1 MSENNLYKIGAVS
14 RLTGIPTVTIRM
26 WERRYQL
33 VTPQRT
39 EAGGRLYS
47 QDDLHRLGLVKQA
60 VDAGN
65 AISTVATLS
74 NSELQDRLANTT
86 FSTQGADQ
94 PIRVTV
100 IGEFLSR
107 RLQADDSADEILEVV
122 QHCDNVDDVTQQEN
136 GVDVVV
142 MECDYLSSEVGHLL
156 QRARQAC
163 NARAAIVVYS
173 FGAKNALEKIEN
185 LVAHAIKGPLN
196 RSQLSRACVAAI
208 GLPNLA
214 DIQAPEE
221 LQQLLYQ
228 PLPARRF
235 SPTRL
240 AELAEATD
248 VVKCECPQHLAE
260 LIKSLHAFEQYS
272 AHCENQSKQDAAMHM
287 LLHVTTAKARRLM
300 EDALNHLVEYEGTTE
315 AG

>member
-33 VTPQRT
+33 VEPQRT

-47 QDDLHRLGLVKQA
+47 QEDLHRLGLVKQA

-74 NSELQDRLANTT
+74 NQELQDRLA
-86 FSTQGADQ
+86 STAFTPKNADQ

-100 IGEFLSR
+100 VGEFLSR
-107 RLQADDSADEILEVV
+107 RLKSDDQADELLDIV
-122 QHCDNVDDVTQQEN
+122 QHCDSVDEVKPQEP
-136 GVDVVV
+136 GVDVVIL
-142 MECDYLSSEVGHLL
+142 ECDYLSSEISL
-156 QRARQAC
+156 QLQQARQAC
-163 NARAAIVVYS
+163 NARTAIVVYS
-173 FGAKNALEKIEN
+173 FGSKQALEKIEN

-196 RSQLSRACVAAI
+196 RQQLARACVAAV

-214 DIQAPEE
+214 DIEAPEE

-228 PLPARRF
+228 PIPSRRF
-235 SPTRL
+235 SPRRL
-240 AELAEATD
+240 ADLAEATD

>member
-1 MSENNLYKIGAVS
+1 MTENNLYKIGAVS

-26 WERRYQL
+26 WERRYKL
-33 VTPQRT
+33 VEPQRT

-47 QDDLHRLGLVKQA
+47 QEDLHRLGLIKQA

-74 NSELQDRLANTT
+74 NQELQERLASST
-86 FSTQGADQ
+86 FTPQTSDK
-94 PIRVTV
+94 PIRVAV

-107 RLQADDSADEILEVV
+107 RLQSDDQADGLLDIA
-122 QHCDNVDDVTQQEN
+122 QHCDSVDDLKQQEA
-136 GVDVVV
+136 GIDVVIL
-142 MECDYLSSEVGHLL
+142 ECDYLSSEISL
-156 QRARQAC
+156 QLQQARQAC
-163 NARAAIVVYS
+163 NARTAIVVYS
-173 FGAKNALEKIEN
+173 FGTKQALDQIEN

-196 RSQLSRACVAAI
+196 RQQLARACVAAV

-214 DIQAPEE
+214 DIEAPEE

-228 PLPARRF
+228 PIPARRF
-235 SPTRL
+235 SPRRL
-240 AELAEATD
+240 ADLAEATE